1 MNWKTL
7 ASHSH
12 YQTAVAIQRALQ
24 QRDWAASEIGIEELI
39 ATLSKSEERALR
51 SQLIRLMM
59 HIVKWNIQ
67 PERRSRSWLLT
78 ISNARLEI
86 AEILEYEP
94 HLQPKIAQL
103 WDKCFHAAVEL
114 AETETGMNSTVTSL
128 NNYEVFEQ
136 KYRLESES

>member
-7 ASHSH
+7 ASHSR

-24 QRDWAASEIGIEELI
+24 QQDWTALEIGIEELI
-39 ATLSKSEERALR
+39 ASLGKSEERALR

-59 HIVKWNIQ
+59 HVIKWNIQ
-67 PERRSRSWLLT
+67 PQRRSRSWLLT

-103 WDKCFHAAVEL
+103 WDKCFQAAVEL
-114 AETETGMNSTVTSL
+114 AETETGITATVASL
-128 NNYEVFEQ
+128 DEHQVFKQ
-136 KYRLESES
+136 KYSLENES